1 MDMTPF
7 RTPHRVKPIASA
19 ANRIMPDAKEAA
31 HYWPL
36 LDTLTKARQR
46 YDLLPATL
54 VVLKALCSFLP
65 RGGLTE
71 DAQMLV
77 WPSNATL
84 IERCSGLPER
94 SLRRHLDRLIAAGFI
109 TRKSSANGKRFALR
123 IRSTLVDA
131 YGFDLAPLFGRQ
143 DEILSAA
150 EEEQML
156 EDAAHCL
163 RSQIR
168 CALNDTLQ
176 AGVAPDEDSQN
187 LILNA
192 LRRKPDFDLY
202 QQILADLQHRINADI
217 PAVTDHMTGTDSQ
230 NDRHLQNT
238 DKESIHSVF
247 SKADKRDK
255 ETNDHRTGQPT
266 PLDLPSLVQCK
277 ESLKAS
283 CDFAPQAIESWDDLH
298 RHAHMLSP
306 MIGIEP
312 KQVVQ
317 AMQVMGPMPA
327 SVSLLCLVQL
337 AEKLHRPAAYLQRLI
352 QRAMNGTFSL
362 SGLLRAA
369 EKMNSP
375 AAA

>member
-7 RTPHRVKPIASA
+7 QMPHRVKPVASS
-19 ANRIMPDAKEAA
+19 ANRIMPEAKEAA
-31 HYWPL
+31 QYWPL
-36 LDTLTKARQR
+36 LDALTKARQR

-94 SLRRHLDRLIAAGFI
+94 SLRRHLDRLIATGFI

-123 IRSTLVDA
+123 IRSTFVDA
-131 YGFDLAPLFGRQ
+131 YGFDLAPLFNRQ
-143 DEILSAA
+143 AEILSAA

-156 EDAAHCL
+156 EDAARCL

-168 CALNDTLQ
+168 NALNDALL
-176 AGVAPDEDSQN
+176 AGVAPDADRQQH
-187 LILNA
+187 ILNA

-202 QQILADLQHRINADI
+202 QEILADLQQSLGASL
-217 PAVTDHMTGTDSQ
+217 PPVTDHMTGSDSQ
-230 NDRHLQNT
+230 NGRHLQNT

-247 SKADKRDK
+247 AETESSK
-255 ETNDHRTGQPT
+255 ETMVADQKVEPQS
-266 PLDLPSLVQCK
+266 LKFPSLVQCK
-277 ESLKAS
+277 ESLKTS
-283 CDFAPQAIESWDDLH
+283 CDFAPVAIETWDGLQ
-298 RHAHMLSP
+298 RHAQMLSP

-312 KQVVQ
+312 KQMVQ
-317 AMQVMGPMPA
+317 AMQVMGPLPA

>member
-7 RTPHRVKPIASA
+7 QMPHRVKPVASS
-19 ANRIMPDAKEAA
+19 ANRIMPEAKEAA

-36 LDTLTKARQR
+36 LDALTKARKR

-65 RGGLTE
+65 RGGLSD

-84 IERCSGLPER
+84 IDRCSGLPER

-109 TRKSSANGKRFALR
+109 SRKSSANGKRFALR
-123 IRSTLVDA
+123 IRATLVDA
-131 YGFDLAPLFGRQ
+131 YGFDLAPLFSRQ
-143 DEILSAA
+143 DEILSIA

-168 CALNDTLQ
+168 TALNETQL
-176 AGVAPDEDSQN
+176 AGVAPDEDAQHH
-187 LILNA
+187 ILNA

-202 QQILADLQHRINADI
+202 QQILTDLQHRLDAVI
-217 PAVTDHMTGTDSQ
+217 PPVADHMTGTDSQ
-230 NDRHLQNT
+230 IDRHLQNT
-238 DKESIHSVF
+238 NKESIHSVF
-247 SKADKRDK
+247 SEDGSSNEQDDGSPKA
-255 ETNDHRTGQPT
+255 QPQ
-266 PLDLPSLVQCK
+266 PLHLPSLSECK
-277 ESLKAS
+277 ERLKTS
-283 CDFAPQAIESWDDLH
+283 CDFASDPIESWEDLH
-298 RHAHMLSP
+298 RHARVLSP

-312 KQVVQ
+312 KQMVQ

-337 AEKLHRPAAYLQRLI
+337 SEKLRRPAAYLQRLI
-352 QRAMNGTFSL
+352 QRAMTGTFSL

-369 EKMNSP
+369 EKLNSP